1 MLTLNEALRTDR
13 LEDFISQAEAQG
25 VEAADAEAF
34 DRLLGKVVKAP
45 LPEDQTSRSPA
56 HGSKRGK

>member
-34 DRLLGKVVKAP
+34 GVVEPGSGGRARFFGGPFTGSPSAP
-45 LPEDQTSRSPA
+45 R
-56 HGSKRGK
+56 H